1 MSLREELKNTDIKYW
16 ENSRVKIKP
25 LTTQDDLIYAGYEC
39 QLDEEQSKFIS
50 PFWFTI
56 GRAYLNKDDN
66 YPCIIYNKNNEP
78 IGFINLCVW
87 FGSGDAYS
95 WSFYIDK
102 RYQGKGYGK
111 SAGQLAIGILKA
123 ANISKM
129 IKLATEQSNDRA
141 QSLYSSLGFKQL
153 DETDG
158 DDLVFGL

>member
-1 MSLREELKNTDIKYW
+1 MSLRAELENADIKYW

-25 LTTQDDLIYAGYEC
+25 LTEQDDLIYAGYEC
-39 QLDEEQSKFIS
+39 QLYEEQREFIS

-56 GRAYLNKDDN
+56 GRAYLNRDDN
-66 YPCIIYNKNNEP
+66 YPCIIYNESDES
-78 IGFINLCVW
+78 IGFINFCVW
-87 FGSGDAYS
+87 FGSSDAYS

-111 SAGQLAIGILKA
+111 SAGQLAIDILKA
-123 ANISKM
+123 ANPFKT
-129 IKLATEQSNDRA
+129 IKLSTEQSNDRA

-153 DETDG
+153 GETDG